1 MAVEFE
7 DNRVEVIGIL
17 NEVAIKFLHEA
28 AGEVQS
34 MVKRNTAVDTGQ
46 LKNSWD
52 YVVDEGDMKATV
64 GSPLENAIWEELG
77 TGEYAVNVDG
87 RKGGWTYADDRGEFH
102 HTHGKKP
109 RRALAKAF
117 EATKPKIVRHA
128 ENVFREGFK

>member
-7 DNRVEVIGIL
+7 DNLVEVIGTH
-17 NEVAIKFLHEA
+17 NEAAINFLYEA

-34 MVKRNTAVDTGQ
+34 MVKRNTVVDTGQ

-52 YVVDEGDMKATV
+52 YVVEEENNKATV

-77 TGEYAVNVDG
+77 TGEYALNGDG

>member
-7 DNRVEVIGIL
+7 DNRVEVIGTL
-17 NEVAIKFLHEA
+17 NEAAINFLYEA

-52 YVVDEGDMKATV
+52 YVVEEENMKATV

-77 TGEYAVNVDG
+77 TGEYALNGDG

-102 HTHGKKP
+102 HTYGKKP

-117 EATKPKIVRHA
+117 EATKPKIVHHA